1 MTKFDWRGNLQL
13 WLALAALAVM
23 IFLFTRCSAPRKL
36 QGQKDYE
43 ARIERQQVLQEVR
56 KQYPCDTGKLIQ
68 GKVIVSPRYVYNFQP
83 GRNRID
89 TFVCATRVDTL
100 PVYDNAQLQI
110 VRDSVDNLS
119 FLLDGAIK
127 AHHDAEKD
135 KESLQAQ
142 IDTLRPYKYKYI
154 GCVVILS
161 LGALFYVARVFK
173 LI

>member
-1 MTKFDWRGNLQL
+1 MTKIDFKIITT
-13 WLALAALAVM
+13 WLAM
-23 IFLFTRCSAPRKL
+23 ICLFIGCSSAKKT

-43 ARIERQQVLQEVR
+43 SRIERQQILQEVR

-68 GKVIVSPRYVYNFQP
+68 GKVVVSPRYVYNWQP
-83 GRNRID
+83 GHNRID

-100 PVYDNAQLQI
+100 PVYDNAQMQI

-119 FLLDGAIK
+119 FLLEGAIK
-127 AHHDAEKD
+127 ACQDTEKE
-135 KESLQAQ
+135 KEALQAK
-142 IDTLRPYKYKYI
+142 IDTLQPYKRKYI

-161 LGALFYVARVFK
+161 LGALFYVARIFK